1 MNTIE
6 FKKRELLGKASK
18 KLANK
23 EITPAV
29 IYSSKGESLN
39 VQITKSEV
47 NHIIK
52 EATSTTIIDGELDG
66 KKVKVVVKD
75 IDRNP
80 LSGIVRHIAFFAI
93 DESEAMI
100 FTIPFNIIGISP
112 AVKNNLGILVK
123 ALDAVDVR
131 CKSSDLVDKI
141 DIDISNLEHPGQ
153 SITIADIRLPEGMT
167 LPNSDFAHAAIVTI
181 TQAQKAEEVVVAP
194 VEGEEIPVEGEEA
207 AEETPA
213 ETK

>member
-6 FKKRELLGKASK
+6 FKTRELLGKASK
-18 KLANK
+18 KLVRQ
-23 EITPAV
+23 EMLPAV
-29 IYSSKGESLN
+29 IYNAKGESFA

-47 NHIIK
+47 DHILK
-52 EATSTTIIDGELDG
+52 EATSTTIIDGNLDG
-66 KKVKVVVKD
+66 KKIKVVVKE

-80 LSGIVRHIAFFAI
+80 VSGKIRHISFFAI
-93 DESEAMI
+93 DENEAMI
-100 FTIPFNIIGISP
+100 FTIPFNIVGVSL
-112 AVKNNLGILVK
+112 AVKNNLGILVN
-123 ALDAVDVR
+123 ALDSIDVR

-153 SITIADIRLPEGMT
+153 SITIADIRLPKGMT
-167 LPNSDFAHAAIVTI
+167 LPNNDFSHATIVTI

-194 VEGEEIPVEGEEA
+194 TEEA
-207 AEETPA
+207 AAPTQEAATTTPA